1 MTANHSGSSKF
12 MRKSLIRVG
21 MVMVVLALL
30 VTAGLTPNIVQASLI
45 EIEKLI
51 PTNGDDRDE
60 FGCAVSISGDTVVV
74 GADGDDDKG
83 TDSGA
88 AYVFSRNQGGTDNWG
103 LVKKLTASDGAADDN
118 FGYSLCIDNDTIIVA
133 AYGDADKGSRTGA
146 AYIYYRNQGGT
157 DNWGQVKKL
166 TASDGAS
173 YDYFGWGVCVNGDT
187 IAVGAPGDGDKGTN
201 SGSTYV
207 YYRNQGGADNWG
219 QIKKLTASDGEAGDS
234 FGISVSID
242 ADTLAVGAYCD
253 DDKGYNSGAAYI
265 FYRNQ
270 GGADNWGE
278 VNKLIPSDGED
289 YDFMG
294 YCVSI
299 SGDTVVAGADGDD
312 EKEVAA
318 GAAHVFSRDQGG
330 SDNWGE
336 VKKLTAFDGE
346 ARDHFGVS
354 VSVNGDIIAVGS
366 HGDNA
371 KGNQSG
377 SAYAFSRNQEGTD
390 NWGLAKKLVASDGE
404 AFDSFGRSVSVE
416 GELIGIGAYWD
427 TVNEK
432 FSGSAYLFEDLVL
445 NADLSITKTGDTRA
459 VVGTKFNYMIDVT
472 NNGPFDATGVVVTDI
487 LPAGATYHES
497 TASQGFYNNGTGIW
511 TVGSLISGETA
522 SLNIVV
528 TANALPY
535 TIITNTAEI
544 TGNEIDPV
552 SNNNSASLNTAV
564 VTAVGGEVSGVN
576 KLEILAPL
584 LALGLVLG
592 VGGVFLLFRRQ
603 KDS

>member
-1 MTANHSGSSKF
+1 MTASRSGSSNF
-12 MRKSLIRVG
+12 VSRWLMRGG
-21 MVMVVLALL
+21 MVVVMLALL
-30 VTAGLTPNIVQASLI
+30 VTVGLASNIVQASLI

-51 PTNGDDRDE
+51 PSDGADRDE
-60 FGCAVSISGDTVVV
+60 FGCAVSISGDTIVV
-74 GADGDDDKG
+74 GANLDDDKG
-83 TDSGA
+83 TDSGS

-103 LVKKLTASDGAADDN
+103 LVKKLTASDGAGDDH
-118 FGYSLCIDNDTIIVA
+118 FGYWVCIDNDTIIVA
-133 AYGDADKGSRTGA
+133 AYGDTDKGPRTGA

-166 TASDGAS
+166 TSADGAS

-187 IAVGAPGDGDKGTN
+187 IAVGAPGDGDKGSN

-219 QIKKLTASDGEAGDS
+219 QIKKLTASDGEEYDS

-242 ADTLAVGAYCD
+242 ADALVAGAYMD
-253 DDKGYNSGAAYI
+253 DDKGYNSGAAYV
-265 FYRNQ
+265 FSRNQ

-278 VNKLIPSDGED
+278 VKKLTPSDGED

-312 EKEVAA
+312 EKGVAA
-318 GAAHVFSRDQGG
+318 GAAYVFSRDQGG

-336 VKKLTAFDGE
+336 VKKLTAFDGA
-346 ARDHFGVS
+346 ARDHFGIS

-366 HGDNA
+366 YGDNA

-377 SAYAFSRNQEGTD
+377 SAYAFSRNQDGAD
-390 NWGLAKKLVASDGE
+390 NWGLVKKLVASDGE
-404 AFDSFGRSVSVE
+404 AFDSFGRSVSVDE
-416 GELIGIGAYWD
+416 KMIAVGAYWD
-427 TVNEK
+427 FVDEK
-432 FSGSAYLFEDLVL
+432 MSGSAYLFEDVVL
-445 NADLSITKTGDTRA
+445 KADLSITKTGDARA
-459 VVGTKFNYMIDVT
+459 VVGTRFNYMIDVT
-472 NNGPFDATGVVVTDI
+472 NNGPYDATGIVVTDI

-497 TASQGFYNNGTGIW
+497 TASQGIYNNATGIW

-522 SLNIVV
+522 SLNIEVN
-528 TANALPY
+528 ANALPN
-535 TIITNTAEI
+535 TTLANTAEV

-552 SNNNSASLNTAV
+552 SDNNSASLNTTV
-564 VTAVGGEVSGVN
+564 ITAVGGEVSGVN
-576 KLEILAPL
+576 KLEMLAPW
-584 LALGLVLG
+584 LALGLVLTIII
-592 VGGVFLLFRRQ
+592 LWL
-603 KDS
+603 